1 VLEQSS
7 HRAIEP
13 AADTICCRRPNLH
26 LERNLNSWANVANLL
41 FIDQPVGTGLS
52 FATVSGEYVHNEQ
65 QMASDMY
72 NSLLEFYRLFPA
84 FANRDL
90 YLGASY

>member
-1 VLEQSS
+1 
-7 HRAIEP
+7 
-13 AADTICCRRPNLH
+13 
-26 LERNLNSWANVANLL
+26 
-41 FIDQPVGTGLS
+41 
-52 FATVSGEYVHNEQ
+52 VSGEYVHNEQ